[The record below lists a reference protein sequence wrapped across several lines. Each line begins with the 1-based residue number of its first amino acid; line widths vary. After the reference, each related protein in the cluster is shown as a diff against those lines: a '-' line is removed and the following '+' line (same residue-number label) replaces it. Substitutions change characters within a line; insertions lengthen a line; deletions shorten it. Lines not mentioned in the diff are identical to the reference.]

1 MTTATTVS
9 SEAQRSSGPW
19 VLALDEGSTSARAVL
34 VDTAGRIA
42 AEARSPVVP
51 KRPHRGWVELDPSA
65 LWAAQRS
72 AVGRAMA
79 QVGAHPSDVAAVG
92 ITTHRETVFLWDRAT
107 GVPVRDGI
115 MWMSHQSD
123 AIVDRWRAQG
133 LEEEA
138 RARTGVPIDSFFS
151 APKIAWMLEEVPGLR
166 ARAEA
171 GELAAGTV
179 DTWLLWNLTGGRSHL
194 TDHGEASRTALFNL
208 HDLDWDQH
216 LLDAFGIP
224 RELLPTAVPSDA
236 WFGEVDPGVL
246 GGLVGGGGR
255 GGPVP
260 VTAVLADQ
268 QAGMFGQ
275 ACFAPGSAKNTYG
288 TASVLTVNS
297 GEEVLTVE
305 GMTSSAAWTVGGR
318 TTYESEGVVF
328 HSGQT
333 LQWLQEDL
341 RVLAP
346 GQDIETVARAAGDDH
361 GVYLVPG
368 FTGLCAPHWEHGA
381 RGALV
386 GLTLETRPEHLVRAG
401 VESMA
406 YQTRDVVEGYRR
418 AGMDLPELRVD
429 GGAAGNDLLCQF
441 QADICGI
448 PVVRPD
454 ELERTALGVAYLA
467 GAGVGWWKTP
477 DDVEAGWRADRTF
490 EPQMDPDRR
499 EELCAGWDDAVA
511 GVVDAAARRAA
522 RARR

>member
-1 MTTATTVS
+1 MSSPTA
-9 SEAQRSSGPW
+9 SGPY
-19 VLALDEGSTSARAVL
+19 VMALDEGSTSARAVL
-34 VDTAGRIA
+34 VDPAGRIA

-51 KRPHRGWVELDPSA
+51 KRPRRGWVELDPAA

-72 AVGRAMA
+72 AIGRAMA

-92 ITTHRETVFLWDRAT
+92 ITTHRESVFMWDRAT
-107 GVPVRDGI
+107 GTPVHDGI
-115 MWMSHQSD
+115 MWMSHQTD
-123 AIVDRWRAQG
+123 DVVARWRAAG
-133 LEEEA
+133 LDAES
-138 RARTGVPIDSFFS
+138 RARTGVPVDSFFS
-151 APKIAWMLEEVPGLR
+151 AAKIAWLLEEVPGVR
-166 ARAEA
+166 ERAEA
-171 GELAAGTV
+171 GELAVGTV

-194 TDHGEASRTALFNL
+194 TDHGEASRTGLFNL
-208 HDLDWDQH
+208 RDLEWDAH
-216 LLDAFGIP
+216 LLDAYGIP
-224 RELLPTAVPSDA
+224 RELLPAAVASDA
-236 WFGEVDPGVL
+236 GFGEVEPGVL
-246 GGLVGGGGR
+246 GGLVGDPSLR
-255 GGPVP
+255 STPASARHTIP

-275 ACFAPGSAKNTYG
+275 ACFTPGSAKNTYG

-297 GEEVLTVE
+297 GSDVLAVE
-305 GMTSSAAWTVGGR
+305 GMTSSAAWTVGGQ

-333 LQWLQEDL
+333 LQWLRDDL
-341 RVLAP
+341 QVLRP
-346 GQDIETVARAAGDDH
+346 GDDIEAVARAAGDDH
-361 GVYLVPG
+361 GIYLVPG

-381 RGALV
+381 RGAVV

-406 YQTRDVVEGYRR
+406 YQTRDVVEGYRK
-418 AGMDLPELRVD
+418 AGIDLPELRVD

-441 QADICGI
+441 QADVIGI

-477 DDVEAGWRADRTF
+477 DDVEASWAVETTF
-490 EPQMDPDRR
+490 EPQMSAERR

-511 GVVDAAARRAA
+511 GVVDAAARRASRTTA
-522 RARR
+522 